1 MKPRPN
7 KVIVTTDLKLAP
19 KTATQAKQWV
29 NGIKVD
35 EVINKVRQSLIFQEI
50 DDAYQA
56 LREIIS
62 QSKLDI
68 EIQRIGQAENSK
80 VSLKVKF

>member
-1 MKPRPN
+1 M
-7 KVIVTTDLKLAP
+7 IVTTDLKLAS

-35 EVINKVRQSLIFQEI
+35 EVINKIRQSLISQEI